1 MFKTSI
7 LTLLLLV
14 LSIHLVSAQA
24 AANFDGTD
32 DKATV
37 YHHSDFNLSTH
48 DFTIEAMVRDVA
60 LESPMLTI
68 ISKRNLASN
77 GFALMIN
84 TQDGMQLI
92 AEIGK
97 NRYEVNTSVFEDR
110 RCHSVGLR
118 RSRDEITLFID
129 DKAYPLG
136 KNTTNIN
143 TTENLIIGDDG
154 SNTHQPFE
162 GYIEEVRFW
171 KDARTDG
178 EIFDWN
184 QKCIPSSSSDL
195 LALWN
200 IEENTG
206 QFFHDVASIQHHAYL
221 GSGFS
226 SDNQDPLWASNECLE
241 SCCNAQADF
250 IVSDYNPIAA
260 QWVSFTNTST
270 NATSYE
276 WSVDNQIVSTDQ
288 HLQYS
293 FGMGVSIVR
302 LKATSENECAAY
314 YSVAIEVTNVPEL
327 CHQPSQNISDC
338 TPDDLN
344 NPNMPLV
351 IRDNWG
357 NCFTPES
364 LALPAP
370 SYSRSNNPNYPP
382 GQVCDC
388 GHFRLFFKD
397 VIDNRQEVNPTS
409 GVLEGYGFNDP
420 INGAMRRTSLCRVY
434 EDISVLLTTTLSS
447 AEKVRI
453 EVRQSGD
460 ASNALMD
467 AGVLGLGG
475 TYFIDIGNVFSHG
488 EVAKTII
495 KGEDSY
501 KDLQYYNSNFATI
514 PHGTVRFRFNTNWNF
529 DLSVSPPLA
538 TSSQRDFYSVAL
550 HEALHSLGFLSLI
563 SSSGNSV
570 LANSGTPFLY
580 SMYDS
585 YLMNSTSGNP
595 LISNT
600 STSTGGYTCT
610 STSPNLGTISAC
622 PTFNGNYS
630 NNSNHPTYFDLSVGF
645 EPGSSLSHFNCSPPF
660 SNAYIMNKAYTPNR
674 TPNIAEVEALCDIG
688 FTTSGTYGQNISPN
702 NNTLATYSNS
712 CSHPCQVIGTN
723 DVLVSGTTTPYRVCR
738 TTNNCGGIFGEV
750 TINDIL
756 ANDNGA
762 GNLPTGYDCLTIHS
776 GGGQFT
782 ATTTTGFTYEP
793 DPLFGGWA
801 TLSYIPICTN
811 GGITTR
817 GSRAYV
823 LVYVEYPP
831 DPTCEVYAH
840 NDCNL
845 VCNGDFEG
853 YNHNRVYSRQSNL
866 NNFLFQNV
874 TSLGFG
880 RFSTCSN
887 AGDHYLHIY
896 AGTDIATSQY
906 SPINPIKGITLE
918 LSKPLLP
925 GESAILSFEAASTL
939 STNGDNPSLE
949 IYGSEFRP
957 CTGLGNNNSIS
968 CGNSIS
974 TCTSYTPFCISNQVE
989 ISNHL
994 TGTPDPTGVS
1004 CGYYIITNHNFNTYT
1019 IPFTNTSTDNINH
1032 LTIGHSIFNPT
1043 PSSRFSIIIL
1053 DDVEL
1058 HKTNT
1063 IAVPMNITT
1072 TVSNPSPCV
1081 GTSTSITYDICFD
1094 AAYSA
1099 NISSLD
1105 LSHDLFG
1112 STTIN
1117 YGLGGDFDANGQK
1130 TLQLSDFTFNAGTN
1144 TYCISLTQELEITGS
1159 INQAEDIL
1167 LNIDAGEMCFT
1178 SATVAQSLYQITPT
1192 QPLNAVT
1199 TLSISPSQTTAN
1211 LGDVI
1216 TYTVQMCNT
1225 STAIPP
1231 NGDLTGITLD
1241 ILSQAG
1247 LTYNFTTPFLPPHTF
1262 DLATGVCS
1270 TFTFTATVTSDCIS
1284 PAVEVTATNSCI
1296 PYSQQANP
1304 VSIGGGG
1311 SIDFPIEAENTAHT
1325 DPTLFTATAISNN
1338 NDVYSVGIF
1347 SNDID
1352 FTDGSNTNTLTKNHS
1367 CASGFSPFLV
1377 KYGACGFEWAVE
1389 IPVCNLVDLKVGPDV
1404 ELGQNGDAYVSFS
1417 FIGSFTING
1426 TTYTSQGGSDI
1437 AIIKYDATGN
1447 PIWVQ
1452 TAGGNGDDLVT
1463 DLETYNNGTNE
1474 QVAII
1479 GTLIGSSPNVAT
1491 FSNTLSVNYNNLG
1504 NFCSGC
1510 SLPGGITYV
1519 ASYTDNGTT
1528 NTVNW
1533 VNSLSNTAT
1542 FSGKLDI
1549 DPTGNIYAIGT
1560 TNSGFTFN
1568 GLTVGATTTA
1578 VNEGAPSFAN
1588 NDIDLFVLK
1597 YNNLG
1602 NELWAEVYGSNKFDF
1617 GYLEGMGLEFDIEC
1631 EGSTHLGILLPSAAT
1646 IASGSQPYMQ
1656 NYGTHLLRL
1665 NANNGSLDWV
1675 QPLALPSTTPNT
1687 TLTGN
1692 TTYRSNLAIDGTN
1705 YIVNGSFFLS
1715 DPNGVSPSGFAS
1727 IDFHGTTLSYTSMSA
1742 HPAYD
1747 RYQGTFTL
1755 SFNNTGAIQW
1765 VNENSTIVPLSPAID
1780 MHASLAILGVE
1791 VDNSGDIYSPFFL
1804 RGTTTLGSDNLT
1816 GGVNGNQDVVDGF
1829 ISKID
1834 GNLGNYLRPNV
1845 NSPNTNSL
1853 NDVTTIGNHQTL
1865 TTTETITNSNLST
1878 RLYPNPTTGK
1888 VTLEIK
1894 SDLANNQIE
1903 YITIYDVTG
1912 RKVQEIN
1919 TQTSQNS
1926 FDINLSSQQAGVYFV
1941 EMMINQELI
1950 TKRIV
1955 LMK

>member
-241 SCCNAQADF
+241 SCCGTKADF
-250 IVSDYNPIAA
+250 NVSLTTPKAYQYVN
-260 QWVSFTNTST
+260 FTNTSI
-270 NATSYE
+270 NATSYVWMVNGTVE
-276 WSVDNQIVSTDQ
+276 ATTTDFK
-288 HLQYS
+288 
-293 FGMGVSIVR
+293 FGFPIGTHIVR
-302 LKATSENECAAY
+302 LLAKDRSCQ
-314 YSVAIEVTNVPEL
+314 SMQSWVVEVTDFLDNCGAPT
-327 CHQPSQNISDC
+327 NISPC
-338 TPDDLN
+338 PPD
-344 NPNMPLV
+344 PLLHEKPQMR
-351 IRDNWG
+351 ILDGFG
-357 NCFTPES
+357 NCYSPEE
-364 LALPAP
+364 LALPTP
-370 SYSRSNNPNYPP
+370 MVTRSNVPGYPP
-382 GQVCDC
+382 GQVCEC
-388 GHFRLFFKD
+388 GIFTLYYQD
-397 VIDNRQEVNPTS
+397 VINNTDV
-409 GVLEGYGFNDP
+409 GFDDP
-420 INGAMRRTSLCRVY
+420 AAPQGTGFTTLGEERRASLCRVF
-434 EDISVLLTTTLSS
+434 EDLTLLIGANPT
-447 AEKVRI
+447 
-453 EVRQSGD
+453 
-460 ASNALMD
+460 ASNLGVEDLRITVGASDGTGAL
-467 AGVLGLGG
+467 ALPNNAVAAASS
-475 TYFIDIGNVFSHG
+475 YFF
-488 EVAKTII
+488 E
-495 KGEDSY
+495 
-501 KDLQYYNSNFATI
+501 L
-514 PHGTVRFRFNTNWNF
+514 
-529 DLSVSPPLA
+529 
-538 TSSQRDFYSVAL
+538 
-550 HEALHSLGFLSLI
+550 
-563 SSSGNSV
+563 
-570 LANSGTPFLY
+570 
-580 SMYDS
+580 
-585 YLMNSTSGNP
+585 
-595 LISNT
+595 
-600 STSTGGYTCT
+600 
-610 STSPNLGTISAC
+610 TSPNIHKFALGEVGRTIIGGRDSYQDWLLYNPVVANDPHGIVQFNFANASFNSDLASITGNHIYVVGLHEVIHALGFRSLIGGTNGPSRFASSNAPNIYAYWDQFIESNQTPVINSTITNNNLSLSFTTNTVNSCGSPNATNGLALDGISAA
-622 PTFNGNYS
+622 G
-630 NNSNHPTYFDLSVGF
+630 NHPVYYNGTYQ
-645 EPGSSLSHFNCSPPF
+645 EGSSFSHFNCTAGVSGYVMNF
-660 SNAYIMNKAYTPNR
+660 SGIASITPN
-674 TPNIAEVEALCDIG
+674 PLEVETLCKLGYTI
-688 FTTSGTYGQNISPN
+688 SGTFGQNLTASN
-702 NNTLATYSNS
+702 QSNTLATYNACTPSN
-712 CSHPCQVIGTN
+712 CIPIGFTDVQDPNNLGNPFTVNRNGTN
-723 DVLVSGTTTPYRVCR
+723 
-738 TTNNCGGIFGEV
+738 NQI
-750 TINDIL
+750 TIDFSDLL
-756 ANDNGA
+756 ANDFVPA
-762 GNLPTGYDCLTIHS
+762 GTTIENLQILQ
-776 GGGQFT
+776 GGGT
-782 ATTTTGFTYEP
+782 LSATSSNGNTSFTYSP
-793 DPLFGGWA
+793 DLGYGLSWA
-801 TLSYIPICTN
+801 SLSYVPRCPSGELGEI
-811 GGITTR
+811 
-817 GSRAYV
+817 
-823 LVYVEYPP
+823 VYVYIWVPAAPYPAC
-831 DPTCEVYAH
+831 DIPTNA
-840 NDCNL
+840 CNL
-845 VCNGDFEG
+845 VCNYDFEAFAPSIFQGIHSQLENYWFSYGNIRALNRSCDLHGYDINNLPGTHPFLCGQIPLPVDFPQKNNYIGIVLNTNTSESFNLKLQPGTTLTPSTTDNYRIGFWVWTCQPQDFDVRVAFLPASPCASQYTDLQDASGYQPPWLNPLYTGTVCASFTNPNDKFNLQIPVSNPTTAGNGNWFYVTQDFHTTVPNLQEFIVHLDQANVANNLYVLFDNFTIESLTTPKINISSTIIGGTCPGATPMIRYTIEGDASIPVNAPLTNVQLDITLPTGIPANLSWATGGDFVNGQHTIPSLAQGDIVTLDLPLNISANALVGSSNQVLIEPTIAG
-853 YNHNRVYSRQSNL
+853 ACVSAFSNQSTNIIVTNTASQLAINTSILNSTPTSAQYEISVTNNGPDGIYNIDLEVPTVNGLTFTFNPP
-866 NNFLFQNV
+866 LF
-874 TSLGFG
+874 
-880 RFSTCSN
+880 
-887 AGDHYLHIY
+887 D
-896 AGTDIATSQY
+896 
-906 SPINPIKGITLE
+906 
-918 LSKPLLP
+918 LLP
-925 GESAILSFEAASTL
+925 GATQTFTLNSTFSITSGCPVLCAEIHAASFACNL
-939 STNGDNPSLE
+939 P
-949 IYGSEFRP
+949 
-957 CTGLGNNNSIS
+957 
-968 CGNSIS
+968 
-974 TCTSYTPFCISNQVE
+974 
-989 ISNHL
+989 
-994 TGTPDPTGVS
+994 VS
-1004 CGYYIITNHNFNTYT
+1004 GCA
-1019 IPFTNTSTDNINH
+1019 P
-1032 LTIGHSIFNPT
+1032 
-1043 PSSRFSIIIL
+1043 
-1053 DDVEL
+1053 
-1058 HKTNT
+1058 
-1063 IAVPMNITT
+1063 
-1072 TVSNPSPCV
+1072 
-1081 GTSTSITYDICFD
+1081 
-1094 AAYSA
+1094 
-1099 NISSLD
+1099 
-1105 LSHDLFG
+1105 
-1112 STTIN
+1112 
-1117 YGLGGDFDANGQK
+1117 
-1130 TLQLSDFTFNAGTN
+1130 
-1144 TYCISLTQELEITGS
+1144 
-1159 INQAEDIL
+1159 
-1167 LNIDAGEMCFT
+1167 
-1178 SATVAQSLYQITPT
+1178 
-1192 QPLNAVT
+1192 
-1199 TLSISPSQTTAN
+1199 
-1211 LGDVI
+1211 
-1216 TYTVQMCNT
+1216 
-1225 STAIPP
+1225 
-1231 NGDLTGITLD
+1231 
-1241 ILSQAG
+1241 
-1247 LTYNFTTPFLPPHTF
+1247 
-1262 DLATGVCS
+1262 
-1270 TFTFTATVTSDCIS
+1270 
-1284 PAVEVTATNSCI
+1284 
-1296 PYSQQANP
+1296 P
-1304 VSIGGGG
+1304 VSIGSGGN

-1853 NDVTTIGNHQTL
+1853 NDVTTIGNHQAL